1 MNPISDLA
9 YLLYSNSRLLIQKIQ
24 LSLDEVGL
32 TYTQYLTLAV
42 LWEQDGQYVNQIGK
56 KLELDSGTLT
66 PLLKKLEAQNYLR
79 RIRSEEDERKVKV
92 ELTYPGKTLQGKV
105 EELLKVFSEEIELIS
120 DPQLEKLNSSLS
132 GMLSKLKSLD

>member
-1 MNPISDLA
+1 MNSISDLA

-24 LSLDEVGL
+24 MSLDEVGL

>member
-1 MNPISDLA
+1 MNSISDLA

-66 PLLKKLEAQNYLR
+66 PLLKKLEAQKYLR
-79 RIRSEEDERKVKV
+79 RIRSE
-92 ELTYPGKTLQGKV
+92 
-105 EELLKVFSEEIELIS
+105 
-120 DPQLEKLNSSLS
+120 
-132 GMLSKLKSLD
+132 

>member
-1 MNPISDLA
+1 MNSISDLA

-24 LSLDEVGL
+24 VSLDEVGL

-105 EELLKVFSEEIELIS
+105 EELLKVFSEELELIS

>member
-1 MNPISDLA
+1 MNSISDLA

-24 LSLDEVGL
+24 VSLDEVGL

>member
-1 MNPISDLA
+1 MNSISDLA

-24 LSLDEVGL
+24 LRLDEVGL

>member
-1 MNPISDLA
+1 
-9 YLLYSNSRLLIQKIQ
+9 LIQKIQ

-56 KLELDSGTLT
+56 KLEFDSGTLT

-132 GMLSKLKSLD
+132 EMLSKLKSLD

>member
-1 MNPISDLA
+1 M
-9 YLLYSNSRLLIQKIQ
+9 
-24 LSLDEVGL
+24 SLDEVGL

>member
-1 MNPISDLA
+1 MNSISDLA
-9 YLLYSNSRLLIQKIQ
+9 YLLYSSSRLLIQKIQ

>member
-1 MNPISDLA
+1 MNSISDLA

-132 GMLSKLKSLD
+132 EMLSKLKSLD